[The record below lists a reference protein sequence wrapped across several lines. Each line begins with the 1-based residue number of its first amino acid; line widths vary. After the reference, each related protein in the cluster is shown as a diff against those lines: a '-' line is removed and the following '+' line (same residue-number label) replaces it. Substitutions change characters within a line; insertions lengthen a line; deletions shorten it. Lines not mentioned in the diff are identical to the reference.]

1 MTVTRHLKRKIL
13 ERAAEI
19 VGDNQRLANLLEV
32 DRHSLELW
40 LGGRAT
46 LPPRVFHD
54 AMELVL
60 QDDIAR
66 AAQDRRAQPRL
77 PQPLE
82 ASV

>member
-1 MTVTRHLKRKIL
+1 MTRHLKRKIL

-19 VGDNQRLANLLEV
+19 VGDNARLANLLEV
-32 DRHSLELW
+32 DRHSVELW

-54 AMELVL
+54 AMEIVL

>member
-1 MTVTRHLKRKIL
+1 MTRHLKKKIL
-13 ERAAEI
+13 ERAAQI
-19 VGDNQRLANLLEV
+19 LGDNDRLASLLEV
-32 DRHSLELW
+32 DRHALELW
-40 LGGRAT
+40 LSGRAT
-46 LPPRVFHD
+46 LPERVFTD

-77 PQPLE
+77 PEPVR